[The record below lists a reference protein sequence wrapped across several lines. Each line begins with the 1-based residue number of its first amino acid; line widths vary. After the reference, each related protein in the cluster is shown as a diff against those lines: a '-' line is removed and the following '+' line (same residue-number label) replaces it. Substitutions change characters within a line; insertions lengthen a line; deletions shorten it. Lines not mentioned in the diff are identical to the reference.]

1 MEQQVSETAENLAQ
15 RESELAGE
23 HDRITEVEASL
34 QQAQSE
40 SLELRGEVEAIRGEL
55 EAARSQISEMESS
68 TSKSEARIGKLYER
82 IKGDEKL
89 REKTKKALSI
99 ALQLL
104 DEQQSLAGNEDEPA
118 AA

>member
-1 MEQQVSETAENLAQ
+1 
-15 RESELAGE
+15 
-23 HDRITEVEASL
+23 
-34 QQAQSE
+34 
-40 SLELRGEVEAIRGEL
+40 VEAIRGEL